1 MAYVKNMAAWPGAGL
16 ALIVLMLPGLV
27 RADVVGDAEDWFNKI
42 STMQADFIQ
51 VASDGSTAS
60 GVIHLRRP
68 HQMKIVYDLEEPLIL
83 LTTRIWIHVDRP
95 NDRTVTSYPISET
108 PLSLL
113 LKKEVR
119 LRSDAFTTSSNVEN
133 GIVRVLLAKETGEAA
148 GELTLEFTEKPFVLR
163 KWTIRDAADVTTT
176 VTLQNMRFGHQ
187 YENRMFAR
195 PDYTPDRQQLIPR
208 CITGHSYATCHLEH
222 QFCPSAD
229 RSRLPRF

>member
-1 MAYVKNMAAWPGAGL
+1 MHLYVKTMAYVKNMAAWPGAGL

-119 LRSDAFTTSSNVEN
+119 LRSDAFTTSSNIEN

-195 PDYTPDRQQLIPR
+195 PDYTL
-208 CITGHSYATCHLEH
+208 TGSN
-222 QFCPSAD
+222 
-229 RSRLPRF
+229 

>member
-1 MAYVKNMAAWPGAGL
+1 MHLYLKKMVAWLAAALSFIVL
-16 ALIVLMLPGLV
+16 ALPGMAHADLV
-27 RADVVGDAEDWFNKI
+27 SEAEDWFNEI

-51 VASDGSTAS
+51 VASDGTTAS

-95 NDRTVTSYPISET
+95 NDKTVTSYPISET

-113 LKKEVR
+113 LKKDVR
-119 LRSDAFTTSSNVEN
+119 LRSNEFTTSSNVQN
-133 GIVRVLLAKETGEAA
+133 GIVRVMLAKETGEAA

-187 YENRMFAR
+187 YENKMFAR
-195 PDYTPDRQQLIPR
+195 PDYTP
-208 CITGHSYATCHLEH
+208 TGSN
-222 QFCPSAD
+222 
-229 RSRLPRF
+229 

>member
-1 MAYVKNMAAWPGAGL
+1 MHLYLKKMVAWLAAALSFIVL
-16 ALIVLMLPGLV
+16 ALPGMA
-27 RADVVGDAEDWFNKI
+27 RADVVSEAEDWFNGI

-51 VASDGSTAS
+51 VASDGTTAS

-95 NDRTVTSYPISET
+95 NDKTVTSYPISET

-113 LKKEVR
+113 LKKDVR
-119 LRSDAFTTSSNVEN
+119 LRSDEFTTSSNVQN
-133 GIVRVLLAKETGEAA
+133 GIVRVMLAKETGEAA

-187 YENRMFAR
+187 YDNKMFAR
-195 PDYTPDRQQLIPR
+195 PDYTP
-208 CITGHSYATCHLEH
+208 TGSN
-222 QFCPSAD
+222 
-229 RSRLPRF
+229 

>member
-1 MAYVKNMAAWPGAGL
+1 MYLYLKKMVAWLAAALSFIVL
-16 ALIVLMLPGLV
+16 ALPGIA
-27 RADVVGDAEDWFNKI
+27 RADVVSEAEDWFNGI

-51 VASDGSTAS
+51 VASDGTTAS

-95 NDRTVTSYPISET
+95 NDKTVTSYPISET
-108 PLSLL
+108 PLSLM
-113 LKKEVR
+113 LKKDVR
-119 LRSDAFTTSSNVEN
+119 LRSDEFTTSSNVQN
-133 GIVRVLLAKETGEAA
+133 GIVRVMLAKETGEAA

-187 YENRMFAR
+187 YENKMFAR
-195 PDYTPDRQQLIPR
+195 PDYTP
-208 CITGHSYATCHLEH
+208 TGSN
-222 QFCPSAD
+222 
-229 RSRLPRF
+229 

>member
-1 MAYVKNMAAWPGAGL
+1 MHLYLKKMVAWLAAALSFIVL
-16 ALIVLMLPGLV
+16 ALPGMA
-27 RADVVGDAEDWFNKI
+27 RADVVSEAEDWFKGI

-51 VASDGSTAS
+51 VASDGTTAS

-95 NDRTVTSYPISET
+95 NDKTVTSYPISET

-113 LKKEVR
+113 LKKDVR
-119 LRSDAFTTSSNVEN
+119 LRSDEFTTSSNVQN
-133 GIVRVLLAKETGEAA
+133 GIVRVMLAKETGEAA

-187 YENRMFAR
+187 YENKMFAR
-195 PDYTPDRQQLIPR
+195 PDYTP
-208 CITGHSYATCHLEH
+208 TGSN
-222 QFCPSAD
+222 
-229 RSRLPRF
+229 

>member
-1 MAYVKNMAAWPGAGL
+1 MHLYLKKMVEWLAAALSFIVL
-16 ALIVLMLPGLV
+16 ALPGMA
-27 RADVVGDAEDWFNKI
+27 RADVVSEAEDWFNGI

-51 VASDGSTAS
+51 VASDGTTAS

-95 NDRTVTSYPISET
+95 NDKTVTSYPISET

-113 LKKEVR
+113 LKKDVR
-119 LRSDAFTTSSNVEN
+119 LRSDEFTTSSNVQN
-133 GIVRVLLAKETGEAA
+133 GIVRVMLAKETGEAA

-187 YENRMFAR
+187 YENKMFAR
-195 PDYTPDRQQLIPR
+195 PDYTP
-208 CITGHSYATCHLEH
+208 TGSN
-222 QFCPSAD
+222 
-229 RSRLPRF
+229 

>member
-195 PDYTPDRQQLIPR
+195 PDYTL
-208 CITGHSYATCHLEH
+208 TGSN
-222 QFCPSAD
+222 
-229 RSRLPRF
+229 

>member
-1 MAYVKNMAAWPGAGL
+1 MHLYLKKMVAWLAATLSFIVL
-16 ALIVLMLPGLV
+16 ALPGMAH
-27 RADVVGDAEDWFNKI
+27 ADVVSEAEDWFNGI

-51 VASDGSTAS
+51 VASDGTTAS

-95 NDRTVTSYPISET
+95 NDKTVTSYPISET

-113 LKKEVR
+113 LKKDVR
-119 LRSDAFTTSSNVEN
+119 LRSDEFTTSSNVQN
-133 GIVRVLLAKETGEAA
+133 GIVRVMLAKETGEAA

-187 YENRMFAR
+187 YENKMFVR
-195 PDYTPDRQQLIPR
+195 PDYTP
-208 CITGHSYATCHLEH
+208 TGSN
-222 QFCPSAD
+222 
-229 RSRLPRF
+229 

>member
-1 MAYVKNMAAWPGAGL
+1 MHLYLKKMVARLAAALSFIVL
-16 ALIVLMLPGLV
+16 ALPGMA
-27 RADVVGDAEDWFNKI
+27 RADVVSEAEDWFNGI

-51 VASDGSTAS
+51 VASDGTTAS

-95 NDRTVTSYPISET
+95 NDKTVTSYPISET

-113 LKKEVR
+113 LKKDVR
-119 LRSDAFTTSSNVEN
+119 LRSDEFTTSSNVQN
-133 GIVRVLLAKETGEAA
+133 GIVRVMLAKETGEAA

-187 YENRMFAR
+187 YENKMFAR
-195 PDYTPDRQQLIPR
+195 PDYTP
-208 CITGHSYATCHLEH
+208 TGSN
-222 QFCPSAD
+222 
-229 RSRLPRF
+229 

>member
-1 MAYVKNMAAWPGAGL
+1 MHLYLKKMVAWLAAAMSFVVL
-16 ALIVLMLPGLV
+16 ALPGMA
-27 RADVVGDAEDWFNKI
+27 RADVVSEAEDWFNGI
-42 STMQADFIQ
+42 STMQANFIQ
-51 VASDGSTAS
+51 VASDGTTAS

-95 NDRTVTSYPISET
+95 NDKTVTSYPISQT

-113 LKKEVR
+113 LKKDVR
-119 LRSDAFTTSSNVEN
+119 LRSNEFTTSSNVQN
-133 GIVRVLLAKETGEAA
+133 GIVRVMLAKETGKAA

-187 YENRMFAR
+187 YENKMFAR
-195 PDYTPDRQQLIPR
+195 PDYTP
-208 CITGHSYATCHLEH
+208 TGSN
-222 QFCPSAD
+222 
-229 RSRLPRF
+229 

>member
-1 MAYVKNMAAWPGAGL
+1 MHLYVKTMAYVKNMAAWPGAGL

-187 YENRMFAR
+187 YENKMFAR
-195 PDYTPDRQQLIPR
+195 PDYTL
-208 CITGHSYATCHLEH
+208 TGSN
-222 QFCPSAD
+222 
-229 RSRLPRF
+229 

>member
-1 MAYVKNMAAWPGAGL
+1 MHLYLKKMVAWLAAALSFIVL
-16 ALIVLMLPGLV
+16 ALPGMAH
-27 RADVVGDAEDWFNKI
+27 ADVVSEAEDWFNGI

-51 VASDGSTAS
+51 VASDGTTAS

-95 NDRTVTSYPISET
+95 NDKTVTSYPISET

-113 LKKEVR
+113 LKKDVR
-119 LRSDAFTTSSNVEN
+119 LRSNEFTTSSNVQN
-133 GIVRVLLAKETGEAA
+133 GIVRVMLAKETGEAA

-187 YENRMFAR
+187 YENKMFAR
-195 PDYTPDRQQLIPR
+195 PDYTP
-208 CITGHSYATCHLEH
+208 TGSN
-222 QFCPSAD
+222 
-229 RSRLPRF
+229 

>member
-1 MAYVKNMAAWPGAGL
+1 MHLYVKIMAYVKNMVAWPGAGL

-187 YENRMFAR
+187 YENKMFAR
-195 PDYTPDRQQLIPR
+195 PDYTL
-208 CITGHSYATCHLEH
+208 TGSN
-222 QFCPSAD
+222 
-229 RSRLPRF
+229 

>member
-1 MAYVKNMAAWPGAGL
+1 MHLYLKKMVAWLAAALSFIVL
-16 ALIVLMLPGLV
+16 ALPGMA
-27 RADVVGDAEDWFNKI
+27 RADVVSEAEDWFNGI

-51 VASDGSTAS
+51 VASDGTTAS

-95 NDRTVTSYPISET
+95 NDKTVTSYPISET
-108 PLSLL
+108 PLSLM
-113 LKKEVR
+113 LKKDVR
-119 LRSDAFTTSSNVEN
+119 LRSDEFTTSSNVQN
-133 GIVRVLLAKETGEAA
+133 GIVRVMLAKETGEAA

-187 YENRMFAR
+187 YENKMFAR
-195 PDYTPDRQQLIPR
+195 PDYTP
-208 CITGHSYATCHLEH
+208 TGSN
-222 QFCPSAD
+222 
-229 RSRLPRF
+229 

>member
-1 MAYVKNMAAWPGAGL
+1 MHLYVKTMAYVKNMVAWPGAGL

-119 LRSDAFTTSSNVEN
+119 LRSDVFTTSSNVEN

-187 YENRMFAR
+187 YENKMFAR
-195 PDYTPDRQQLIPR
+195 PDYTL
-208 CITGHSYATCHLEH
+208 TGSN
-222 QFCPSAD
+222 
-229 RSRLPRF
+229 

>member
-1 MAYVKNMAAWPGAGL
+1 MHLYLKKLVAWLAAALSFIVL
-16 ALIVLMLPGLV
+16 ALPGMAH
-27 RADVVGDAEDWFNKI
+27 ADVVSEAEDWFNGI

-51 VASDGSTAS
+51 VASDGTTAS

-95 NDRTVTSYPISET
+95 NDKTVTSYPISET

-113 LKKEVR
+113 LKKDVR
-119 LRSDAFTTSSNVEN
+119 LRSDEFTTSSNVQN
-133 GIVRVLLAKETGEAA
+133 GIVRVMLAKETGEAA

-187 YENRMFAR
+187 YENKMFVR
-195 PDYTPDRQQLIPR
+195 PDYTP
-208 CITGHSYATCHLEH
+208 TGSN
-222 QFCPSAD
+222 
-229 RSRLPRF
+229 

>member
-1 MAYVKNMAAWPGAGL
+1 MAYVKNMAAWSGAGL

-195 PDYTPDRQQLIPR
+195 PDYTL
-208 CITGHSYATCHLEH
+208 TGSN
-222 QFCPSAD
+222 
-229 RSRLPRF
+229 